1 MLDGSLFKESSILSN
16 DSLTLIL
23 KSLYGSKFVSD
34 KSRSEYNKA
43 KDAYLSQKQSKY
55 KPAKY

>member
-1 MLDGSLFKESSILSN
+1 MADTVDIP
-16 DSLTLIL
+16 LTPTE
-23 KSLYGSKFVSD
+23 KTAD

>member
-1 MLDGSLFKESSILSN
+1 MANTVDMPQTSAE
-16 DSLTLIL
+16 
-23 KSLYGSKFVSD
+23 KSED
-34 KSRSEYNKA
+34 KSRQTYNKA